1 MTSQKYAQKAMVIFS
16 GGQDSTTCLALAKER
31 HQEVHA
37 ITFAYNQRHQVE
49 LKAAKAIAETMQL
62 KSHAVVDLGPIFTST
77 SPLVSERAVDQ
88 YDSVDDLPGGLE
100 ATFVPGRNVLFL
112 TLAASY
118 AYARSITDIY
128 IGVCEEDFGGYWDCR
143 GSFIVAM
150 QRALSEGLYGT
161 ESTYTLH
168 TPLLHL
174 SKSEAVKLA
183 LDTLG
188 EDFEKILGLTH
199 TCYQGTPGG
208 CGKCHAC
215 HLRDRGFREAGI
227 ADPLWKLRTTEF

>member
-1 MTSQKYAQKAMVIFS
+1 MAGQQYAQKALVIFS
-16 GGQDSTTCLALAKER
+16 GGQDSTTCLALAKTR
-31 HQEVHA
+31 HPEVHA
-37 ITFAYNQRHQVE
+37 ITFAYNQRHHME
-49 LKAAKAIAETMQL
+49 LEAAKAIAHTMQL
-62 KSHAVVDLGPIFTST
+62 DSHTVLDLGPIFAST
-77 SPLVSERAVDQ
+77 SPLVSDRAVAQ
-88 YDSVDDLPGGLE
+88 YDSVEDLPGGLE
-100 ATFVPGRNVLFL
+100 ATFVPGRNILFL

-118 AYARSITDIY
+118 AYPHDITDIY

-143 GSFIVAM
+143 GTFIMAM

-174 SKSEAVKLA
+174 SKSQAVKLA

-188 EDFEKILGLTH
+188 ENFEAVLGLTH

-227 ADPLWKLRTTEF
+227 ADPLWKIRAMK